1 MANPKVAR
9 ATAKRCM
16 TQALLEAD
24 TFVAEGRAKDV
35 AIDHLRELKE
45 KFVTSCN
52 TYIDS
57 IPQDEITE
65 EIENDLANYFSK
77 QCTIYSKV
85 VLEINKSVSAA
96 KDVKP
101 NVNVDAASAISREEI
116 AAILTVKQGSLSY
129 DGAAFKYYNFI
140 IRHKQAVKFIKDP
153 STKLSILL
161 DSLTGRAAMIVGGCS
176 LLGDDGYGEA
186 LDLLEQQ
193 FGNKE
198 KIFGLIE
205 KDLLEGKQV
214 KSADQLLTFACVLR
228 SAVTSM
234 KVMQKE
240 KDDASDPFY
249 GFSDEPRNSASVHN
263 ASRAE
268 SHTFEPRAPAS
279 RSSESCAAESRSY
292 VSRTNEPRTCPKCP
306 ICGGAHKVSY
316 CEQFLSYSVDAR
328 IDCVKNY
335 NICYNCLAV
344 GHFVHNCKSRFTCQV
359 CHKNHHSL
367 LHISRDHVHD
377 NRVVANGENVT
388 HVLSRRAPG
397 CNSGILPLVC
407 VDVNNVQV
415 STLLD
420 SGSNV
425 SFVTRQLVKRL
436 GLHERPASLE
446 IATIAGVEKR
456 RTSTV
461 SLRLVGD
468 VTLDMHVT
476 DFIRVPIARD
486 LSCYSHL
493 RGVPYHQSS
502 SADILIGQDYGFV
515 FRELDVVSGAP
526 EEPVAVRTVLGWTV
540 SGPVHSDASCV
551 SNFVSAKCQSF
562 AHSEND
568 RNVLSF
574 WEDNVRLREDGH
586 YELPVPWKRVNIEG
600 VREPCVKSNLIMVQK
615 RYQSLVRKLST
626 NEVLKE
632 KYTDEMEKII
642 RLYAEPV
649 PSDEIC
655 DGREYYLPHHSV
667 VHPTK
672 GKTRVVID

>member
-1 MANPKVAR
+1 MVFR
-9 ATAKRCM
+9 
-16 TQALLEAD
+16 
-24 TFVAEGRAKDV
+24 
-35 AIDHLRELKE
+35 
-45 KFVTSCN
+45 
-52 TYIDS
+52 
-57 IPQDEITE
+57 
-65 EIENDLANYFSK
+65 
-77 QCTIYSKV
+77 
-85 VLEINKSVSAA
+85 
-96 KDVKP
+96 
-101 NVNVDAASAISREEI
+101 
-116 AAILTVKQGSLSY
+116 SL
-129 DGAAFKYYNFI
+129 
-140 IRHKQAVKFIKDP
+140 
-153 STKLSILL
+153 
-161 DSLTGRAAMIVGGCS
+161 
-176 LLGDDGYGEA
+176 
-186 LDLLEQQ
+186 
-193 FGNKE
+193 
-198 KIFGLIE
+198 
-205 KDLLEGKQV
+205 
-214 KSADQLLTFACVLR
+214 
-228 SAVTSM
+228 
-234 KVMQKE
+234 
-240 KDDASDPFY
+240 DASDPFY

-335 NICYNCLAV
+335 KICYNCLAV

-468 VTLDMHVT
+468 VTLDMHGVFVT
-476 DFIRVPIARD
+476 DFFRVPIARD

-493 RGVPYHQSS
+493 RGVPYHQS
-502 SADILIGQDYGFV
+502 
-515 FRELDVVSGAP
+515 
-526 EEPVAVRTVLGWTV
+526 
-540 SGPVHSDASCV
+540 
-551 SNFVSAKCQSF
+551 
-562 AHSEND
+562 
-568 RNVLSF
+568 
-574 WEDNVRLREDGH
+574 
-586 YELPVPWKRVNIEG
+586 
-600 VREPCVKSNLIMVQK
+600 
-615 RYQSLVRKLST
+615 
-626 NEVLKE
+626 
-632 KYTDEMEKII
+632 
-642 RLYAEPV
+642 
-649 PSDEIC
+649 
-655 DGREYYLPHHSV
+655 
-667 VHPTK
+667 
-672 GKTRVVID
+672 

>member
-1 MANPKVAR
+1 M
-9 ATAKRCM
+9 
-16 TQALLEAD
+16 
-24 TFVAEGRAKDV
+24 
-35 AIDHLRELKE
+35 
-45 KFVTSCN
+45 
-52 TYIDS
+52 
-57 IPQDEITE
+57 
-65 EIENDLANYFSK
+65 
-77 QCTIYSKV
+77 
-85 VLEINKSVSAA
+85 
-96 KDVKP
+96 
-101 NVNVDAASAISREEI
+101 
-116 AAILTVKQGSLSY
+116 
-129 DGAAFKYYNFI
+129 
-140 IRHKQAVKFIKDP
+140 
-153 STKLSILL
+153 
-161 DSLTGRAAMIVGGCS
+161 
-176 LLGDDGYGEA
+176 A
-186 LDLLEQQ
+186 LDLLKGQ
-193 FGNKE
+193 FGNNE

-214 KSADQLLTFACVLR
+214 KSADQLLTFAFVLL

-240 KDDASDPFY
+240 KDLTQRMISEIVERRLSKGLQGRWRNYALDKKNKHDHYPSFESFVEWIERASRDASDPFY
-249 GFSDEPRNSASVHN
+249 GFSDEPKNSASVHN

-279 RSSESCAAESRSY
+279 RSSESRAAESRSY

-316 CEQFLSYSVDAR
+316 CERFLSYSVDAR

-335 NICYNCLAV
+335 KICYNCLAV

-367 LHISRDHVHD
+367 LHISHDHVHD

-468 VTLDMHVT
+468 VTLDMHGVFVT

-526 EEPVAVRTVLGWTV
+526 EEP
-540 SGPVHSDASCV
+540 
-551 SNFVSAKCQSF
+551 
-562 AHSEND
+562 
-568 RNVLSF
+568 
-574 WEDNVRLREDGH
+574 
-586 YELPVPWKRVNIEG
+586 
-600 VREPCVKSNLIMVQK
+600 
-615 RYQSLVRKLST
+615 
-626 NEVLKE
+626 
-632 KYTDEMEKII
+632 
-642 RLYAEPV
+642 
-649 PSDEIC
+649 
-655 DGREYYLPHHSV
+655 
-667 VHPTK
+667 
-672 GKTRVVID
+672 

>member
-1 MANPKVAR
+1 
-9 ATAKRCM
+9 
-16 TQALLEAD
+16 
-24 TFVAEGRAKDV
+24 
-35 AIDHLRELKE
+35 
-45 KFVTSCN
+45 
-52 TYIDS
+52 
-57 IPQDEITE
+57 
-65 EIENDLANYFSK
+65 
-77 QCTIYSKV
+77 
-85 VLEINKSVSAA
+85 
-96 KDVKP
+96 
-101 NVNVDAASAISREEI
+101 
-116 AAILTVKQGSLSY
+116 
-129 DGAAFKYYNFI
+129 
-140 IRHKQAVKFIKDP
+140 
-153 STKLSILL
+153 
-161 DSLTGRAAMIVGGCS
+161 
-176 LLGDDGYGEA
+176 
-186 LDLLEQQ
+186 
-193 FGNKE
+193 
-198 KIFGLIE
+198 
-205 KDLLEGKQV
+205 
-214 KSADQLLTFACVLR
+214 
-228 SAVTSM
+228 M

-240 KDDASDPFY
+240 KDLTQRMISEIVERRLSKGLQGRWRKYALDTKNKHDRYPSFESFVEWIERASRDASDPFY
-249 GFSDEPRNSASVHN
+249 GFSDEPKNSASVHN

-279 RSSESCAAESRSY
+279 RSTESRAAESRSY
-292 VSRTNEPRTCPKCP
+292 VSRTNEPRTCPNCP

-316 CEQFLSYSVDAR
+316 CEKFLSYSVDAR

-335 NICYNCLAV
+335 KICYNCLAV

-420 SGSNV
+420 SGSNA

-468 VTLDMHVT
+468 VTLDMHGVFVT

-526 EEPVAVRTVLGWTV
+526 EEPLAVRTVLGWTV
-540 SGPVHSDASCV
+540 SGSVHSDASCV
-551 SNFVSAKCQSF
+551 SNFVSAKSQSF

-586 YELPVPWKRVNIEG
+586 YELPVPWKRVNVEG
-600 VREPCVKSNLIMVQK
+600 VREPCMCEIQ
-615 RYQSLVRKLST
+615 LVYGS
-626 NEVLKE
+626 
-632 KYTDEMEKII
+632 EKISI
-642 RLYAEPV
+642 ACQKVEYKRGVE
-649 PSDEIC
+649 
-655 DGREYYLPHHSV
+655 REVY
-667 VHPTK
+667 
-672 GKTRVVID
+672 